1 MSGDQPSDL
10 DPVGSDDSSIASQT
24 SSGKKRAG
32 APAKY
37 VWQCFKRYKDA
48 LGNEL
53 DDSLRSMIL
62 EELDI
67 ALHYDIT
74 DKMWDGECVTLEADA
89 AVAPIGNDVDAAA
102 MDLEQMLA
110 RQ

>member
-1 MSGDQPSDL
+1 MRHATLTGHPFSF
-10 DPVGSDDSSIASQT
+10 
-24 SSGKKRAG
+24 R
-32 APAKY
+32 
-37 VWQCFKRYKDA
+37 
-48 LGNEL
+48 
-53 DDSLRSMIL
+53 IL